1 MDGVE
6 ALKID
11 DTKPPPPIESEP
23 ESVVG
28 GKITLTK
35 DEALRGKNFQLR
47 KQVKTLKREN
57 EELKKETEEE
67 MKKAYSNSPAHRDS
81 AWGLRLELRFV
92 VFIVLVLVG
101 IRTVKFLVLRAL
113 FRGQVA
119 DVAVAV
125 RGSTII

>member
-1 MDGVE
+1 MPESTARARERVEDSDQDRSLDSLERAQWRDVLDGVE

-67 MKKAYSNSPAHRDS
+67 MKKA
-81 AWGLRLELRFV
+81 LM
-92 VFIVLVLVG
+92 VLLKWKKKEQPLK
-101 IRTVKFLVLRAL
+101 I
-113 FRGQVA
+113 
-119 DVAVAV
+119 
-125 RGSTII
+125 